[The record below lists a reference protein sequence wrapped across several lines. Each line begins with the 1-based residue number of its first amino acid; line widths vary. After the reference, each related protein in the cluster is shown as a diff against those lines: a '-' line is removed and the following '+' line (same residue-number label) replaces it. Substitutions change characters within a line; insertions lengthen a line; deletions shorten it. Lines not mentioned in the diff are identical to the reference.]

1 MQTNLRLSLI
11 SLSVSLLVAGC
22 GGGGGSSDAST
33 SASGS
38 RTGTGGTTTADGLP
52 SSVPANASMKMSCVD
67 GADYQCS
74 GSTIIRTDNGVALT
88 SSGVQVYGKST
99 SDLAARIANTA
110 TASGFAPASGGVA
123 EMRIGKTAA
132 GAVSNVAL
140 LLSNLGISWDG
151 KNESPQIIE
160 TFSPTAGRV
169 QLASNGAITPVPL
182 PDSSDLSF
190 FDFATKGSAATQAH
204 YANNRYFP
212 RSAPSRCGTDVA
224 GACPTAE
231 TGGITYAAG
240 NWRTGGD
247 TPDVINA
254 ARLHEDG
261 DIHAGNGLPAANG
274 SVTLLPGASGV
285 GVPFPGSK
293 GYRGFDNF
301 GFQYANLTRW
311 ISQDTVQIDEWSNTA
326 NEHNQNRRGV
336 IAFGDVSDNASGVPA
351 SGAASYSGIVH
362 GWYSRNAVEEPASF
376 RGTATVK
383 ADFATRKVTVEVQ
396 NVTTDDAAATPITA
410 AAFTATA
417 TMGAAGSNLANYLT
431 GAVDNGKL
439 KGGIG
444 GRYFG
449 PSITGGAG
457 GNGPAEAGATFSL
470 SATAT
475 GEALIG
481 GFVARKQ

>member
-22 GGGGGSSDAST
+22 SGGSGSSGAST
-33 SASGS
+33 PTSSSQTGS
-38 RTGTGGTTTADGLP
+38 QTNGPITADGFSTP
-52 SSVPANASMKMSCVD
+52 VPANTLMRMSCVD
-67 GADYQCS
+67 GAGYQCS
-74 GSTIIRTDNGVALT
+74 GPAIIHTDNGVTLT
-88 SSGVQVYGKST
+88 SSGVQVHGKST

-110 TASGFAPASGGVA
+110 TASGFALASGGVA

-140 LLSNLGISWDG
+140 LLSNFGISWDG
-151 KNESPQIIE
+151 KNERPQIIE

-169 QLASNGAITPVPL
+169 QLASNGAITSAPL
-182 PDSSDLSF
+182 PGSSDLSF
-190 FDFATKGSAATQAH
+190 FDFATKGAAATQAN

-212 RSAPSRCGTDVA
+212 RTGPSRCGANAT
-224 GACPTAE
+224 GPCPTAE
-231 TGGITYAAG
+231 TSGITYAAG
-240 NWRTGGD
+240 NWRTGGGI
-247 TPDVINA
+247 PDVTSA

-261 DIHAGNGLPAANG
+261 DMHAGNGVPAADG
-274 SVTLLPGASGV
+274 SVTILPGGSGV

-301 GFQYANLTRW
+301 GFQYANLTKW

-336 IAFGDVSDNASGVPA
+336 IAFGDVSDNASAIPA
-351 SGAASYSGIVH
+351 SGSASYSGIVR
-362 GWYSRNAVEEPASF
+362 GWYSRNAAEEPTSF
-376 RGTATVK
+376 RGTATMR

-396 NVTTDDAAATPITA
+396 NVTTDDAAATPIAT
-410 AAFTATA
+410 AAFTATT
-417 TMGAAGSNLANYLT
+417 TMGAAGSNAANYLT
-431 GAVDNGKL
+431 GAVDNGKI

-449 PSITGGAG
+449 PSVAGGA
-457 GNGPAEAGATFSL
+457 GPAEAGGTFSL
-470 SATAT
+470 SDAAT